1 MTLADG
7 TKFGNIGS
15 TATTG
20 KYNDSVN
27 FLGKT
32 GSTANFKFENGK
44 SSVVINGTSPAYT
57 TDKTLF
63 FVAMLD
69 GAKVDSYS
77 VYTGFENMPNTDPEE
92 GIKAVAYD
100 TNSKYTSQIDAIYM
114 VVDSL
119 GGISDVDT
127 YLIKVK
133 NASVMTE
140 KINGVVVSYYELPAI
155 VDGEVTTARIQ
166 GTTFD
171 AIAKDV
177 NGGVAI
183 SNADSEGVYAIKN
196 ISKDAKTEIITN
208 ASTATGILTGTG
220 TQADRRSVLGIGTTK
235 ASASYYAYTKD
246 TTVFYVASDYKSVS
260 ASQITSVGTDA
271 NDEVYFTIDDNKK
284 TLKEVVIV
292 SRDDSYTP
300 VTSEYSF
307 DTPAVDTEATS
318 KIKMTGTF
326 KRTVNGV
333 TSNYDASNV
342 VVTYTVQTWNDAN
355 GQWNNPVT
363 YTSAKISTL
372 TAGSA
377 FAVQQLP
384 VPSGKGE
391 L

>member
-1 MTLADG
+1 M
-7 TKFGNIGS
+7 
-15 TATTG
+15 
-20 KYNDSVN
+20 
-27 FLGKT
+27 
-32 GSTANFKFENGK
+32 
-44 SSVVINGTSPAYT
+44 
-57 TDKTLF
+57 
-63 FVAMLD
+63 
-69 GAKVDSYS
+69 
-77 VYTGFENMPNTDPEE
+77 
-92 GIKAVAYD
+92 
-100 TNSKYTSQIDAIYM
+100 
-114 VVDSL
+114 
-119 GGISDVDT
+119 
-127 YLIKVK
+127 VK

-384 VPSGKGE
+384 CLLARLFLLARLLPAMSALGI
-391 L
+391 LLRPLLLLPNFSL

>member
-1 MTLADG
+1 M
-7 TKFGNIGS
+7 
-15 TATTG
+15 
-20 KYNDSVN
+20 
-27 FLGKT
+27 
-32 GSTANFKFENGK
+32 
-44 SSVVINGTSPAYT
+44 
-57 TDKTLF
+57 
-63 FVAMLD
+63 
-69 GAKVDSYS
+69 
-77 VYTGFENMPNTDPEE
+77 
-92 GIKAVAYD
+92 
-100 TNSKYTSQIDAIYM
+100 
-114 VVDSL
+114 
-119 GGISDVDT
+119 
-127 YLIKVK
+127 
-133 NASVMTE
+133 
-140 KINGVVVSYYELPAI
+140 
-155 VDGEVTTARIQ
+155 
-166 GTTFD
+166 
-171 AIAKDV
+171 
-177 NGGVAI
+177 
-183 SNADSEGVYAIKN
+183 
-196 ISKDAKTEIITN
+196 
-208 ASTATGILTGTG
+208 
-220 TQADRRSVLGIGTTK
+220 
-235 ASASYYAYTKD
+235 
-246 TTVFYVASDYKSVS
+246 FYVASDYKSVS

-384 VPSGKGE
+384 VPSGKAVLVSATVTCDVGAWNIAE
-391 L
+391 AVITLA